1 MSKVNQSADD
11 VEKELKAKEMKE
23 KKREENLRKKKNI
36 N

>member
-23 KKREENLRKKKNI
+23 KKREETQKKRRI
-36 N
+36 

>member
-11 VEKELKAKEMKE
+11 VEKELKE